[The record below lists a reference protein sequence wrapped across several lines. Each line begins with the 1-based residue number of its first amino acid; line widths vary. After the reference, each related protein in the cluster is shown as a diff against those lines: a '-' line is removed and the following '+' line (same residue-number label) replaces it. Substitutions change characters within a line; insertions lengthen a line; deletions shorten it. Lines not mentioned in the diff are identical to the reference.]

1 MNNIE
6 EIVSIFV
13 DSIFLKKSYEEMKKI
28 RKKEKNKNIKNNRTN
43 DSIKKNKKKLNNS
56 FMSNKKNKE
65 IYTPVKIIKG
75 KSIKKRPKK
84 NENLST
90 TKKKR
95 SLKINLFSD
104 TKSNNF
110 DTKGINKTQYKEK
123 SISQI
128 DIKDF
133 KDDNL
138 QLTTKLTKELIKKQ
152 QEELNYK
159 KKLIYLKKRIEAL
172 KVKED
177 SMITE
182 KNYFQKKK
190 IIKERNIEIKNIQ
203 KKIIEEFKKKEKMR
217 MKHKKEN
224 VKRKYEEEKMLRNYG
239 SELSFKN
246 RQSFKKLNRQSFK
259 KLKADKMKM
268 KIEQIKEDKMTINNK
283 LKNKNSLKNIKYINA
298 KKTCS
303 ENQELKNNQKMNYIF
318 STISIEST
326 KKDILALEA
335 LEKLEKDYLKRIEN
349 IKNGKIDIP
358 KIRSKSAIKSKKRYK
373 LLYSKRNEKKNNLN
387 TMMDSNKNNEKEK
400 DFSINDKDII
410 LNEMDIDNITLDKQL
425 NYKYRDDSLKSDD
438 SY

>member
-246 RQSFKKLNRQSFK
+246 RQSFKKL
-259 KLKADKMKM
+259 KADKMKM

-283 LKNKNSLKNIKYINA
+283 LKNIKYINA

-326 KKDILALEA
+326 KKDIRA

-358 KIRSKSAIKSKKRYK
+358 KIRAKSAIKSKKRYK

>member
-246 RQSFKKLNRQSFK
+246 RQSFKKL
-259 KLKADKMKM
+259 KADKMKM

-318 STISIEST
+318 STKSIEST
-326 KKDILALEA
+326 KKDIRA
-335 LEKLEKDYLKRIEN
+335 LEKLEKDYLKRIED

-410 LNEMDIDNITLDKQL
+410 LNEMDIDNITLDKKL

>member
-246 RQSFKKLNRQSFK
+246 RQSFKKL
-259 KLKADKMKM
+259 KADKMKM

-283 LKNKNSLKNIKYINA
+283 LKNIKYINA

-318 STISIEST
+318 STKSVEST
-326 KKDILALEA
+326 KKDIRA

>member
-1 MNNIE
+1 
-6 EIVSIFV
+6 
-13 DSIFLKKSYEEMKKI
+13 MKKI

-56 FMSNKKNKE
+56 YMSNKKNKE

-246 RQSFKKLNRQSFK
+246 RQSFKKL
-259 KLKADKMKM
+259 KADKMKM

-283 LKNKNSLKNIKYINA
+283 LKNIKYINA

-326 KKDILALEA
+326 KKDIRA

>member
-56 FMSNKKNKE
+56 YMSNKKNKE

-246 RQSFKKLNRQSFK
+246 RQSFKKL
-259 KLKADKMKM
+259 KADKMKM

-326 KKDILALEA
+326 KKDIRA

>member
-246 RQSFKKLNRQSFK
+246 RQSFKKL
-259 KLKADKMKM
+259 KADKMKM

-326 KKDILALEA
+326 KKDIRA

-387 TMMDSNKNNEKEK
+387 TMMDSNKNNEKEQ

>member
-56 FMSNKKNKE
+56 YMSNKKNKE

-246 RQSFKKLNRQSFK
+246 RQSFKKL
-259 KLKADKMKM
+259 KADKMKM

-318 STISIEST
+318 STKSIEST
-326 KKDILALEA
+326 KKDIRA

-349 IKNGKIDIP
+349 IKNGKIDVP
-358 KIRSKSAIKSKKRYK
+358 KIRAKSAIKSKKRYK

-410 LNEMDIDNITLDKQL
+410 LNEMDIDDITLDKQL

>member
-246 RQSFKKLNRQSFK
+246 RQSFKKL
-259 KLKADKMKM
+259 KADKMKM

-283 LKNKNSLKNIKYINA
+283 LKNKNFLKNIKYINA

-326 KKDILALEA
+326 KKDILA

>member
-246 RQSFKKLNRQSFK
+246 RQSFKKL
-259 KLKADKMKM
+259 KADKMKM

-283 LKNKNSLKNIKYINA
+283 LKNKNFLKNIKYINA

-326 KKDILALEA
+326 KKDIRA

-400 DFSINDKDII
+400 DFSIDDKDII

>member
-246 RQSFKKLNRQSFK
+246 RQSFKKL
-259 KLKADKMKM
+259 KADKMEM

-283 LKNKNSLKNIKYINA
+283 LKNKNFLKNIKYINA

-326 KKDILALEA
+326 KKDIRA

>member
-43 DSIKKNKKKLNNS
+43 DSIKKNKKKVNNS

-246 RQSFKKLNRQSFK
+246 RQSFKKL
-259 KLKADKMKM
+259 KADKMKM

-326 KKDILALEA
+326 KKDIRA

-400 DFSINDKDII
+400 DFSIDDKDII

>member
-43 DSIKKNKKKLNNS
+43 DSIKKYKKKLNNS

-128 DIKDF
+128 EIKDF

-246 RQSFKKLNRQSFK
+246 RQSFKKL
-259 KLKADKMKM
+259 KADKMKM

-318 STISIEST
+318 STKSIEST
-326 KKDILALEA
+326 KKDIRA

>member
-203 KKIIEEFKKKEKMR
+203 KKIIEEFKIKEKTR
-217 MKHKKEN
+217 LKHKKEN

-246 RQSFKKLNRQSFK
+246 RQSFKKL
-259 KLKADKMKM
+259 KADKMKM

-283 LKNKNSLKNIKYINA
+283 LKNIKYINA

-326 KKDILALEA
+326 KKDIRA

-358 KIRSKSAIKSKKRYK
+358 KIRAKSAIKSKKRYK

>member
-246 RQSFKKLNRQSFK
+246 RQSFKKL
-259 KLKADKMKM
+259 KADKMKM

-326 KKDILALEA
+326 KKDIRA

-373 LLYSKRNEKKNNLN
+373 LLYSKRNEKKNNIN

>member
-246 RQSFKKLNRQSFK
+246 RQSFKKL
-259 KLKADKMKM
+259 KADKMKM

-283 LKNKNSLKNIKYINA
+283 LKNKNPLKNIKYMDA

-326 KKDILALEA
+326 KKDIRA

-358 KIRSKSAIKSKKRYK
+358 KIRAKSAIKSKKRYK

>member
-246 RQSFKKLNRQSFK
+246 RQSFKKL
-259 KLKADKMKM
+259 KADKMKM

-283 LKNKNSLKNIKYINA
+283 LINA

-326 KKDILALEA
+326 KKDIRA

>member
-90 TKKKR
+90 TKKKP

-104 TKSNNF
+104 IKSNNF

-246 RQSFKKLNRQSFK
+246 RQSFKKL
-259 KLKADKMKM
+259 KADKMKM

-283 LKNKNSLKNIKYINA
+283 LKNIKYINA

-326 KKDILALEA
+326 KKDILALE
-335 LEKLEKDYLKRIEN
+335 KLEKDYLKRIEN

-358 KIRSKSAIKSKKRYK
+358 KIRTKSAIKSKKRYK

>member
-159 KKLIYLKKRIEAL
+159 KKLIYLQKRIEAL

-246 RQSFKKLNRQSFK
+246 RQSFKKL
-259 KLKADKMKM
+259 KADKMKM

-283 LKNKNSLKNIKYINA
+283 LKNKNFLKNIKYIDA

-326 KKDILALEA
+326 KKDIRA

-373 LLYSKRNEKKNNLN
+373 LLYSKRNEKK
-387 TMMDSNKNNEKEK
+387 K
-400 DFSINDKDII
+400 
-410 LNEMDIDNITLDKQL
+410 
-425 NYKYRDDSLKSDD
+425 
-438 SY
+438 

>member
-246 RQSFKKLNRQSFK
+246 RQSFKKL
-259 KLKADKMKM
+259 KADKMKM

-283 LKNKNSLKNIKYINA
+283 LKNKNFLKNIKYINA

-326 KKDILALEA
+326 KKDIRA

-358 KIRSKSAIKSKKRYK
+358 KIRAKSAVKSKKRYK

>member
-56 FMSNKKNKE
+56 YMSNKKNKE

-75 KSIKKRPKK
+75 KSMKKRPKK

-246 RQSFKKLNRQSFK
+246 RQSFKKL
-259 KLKADKMKM
+259 KADKMKM
-268 KIEQIKEDKMTINNK
+268 KIEQIKEDKTTTNNK

-318 STISIEST
+318 STKSIEST
-326 KKDILALEA
+326 KKDILA

>member
-246 RQSFKKLNRQSFK
+246 RQSFKKL
-259 KLKADKMKM
+259 KADKMKM

-283 LKNKNSLKNIKYINA
+283 LINA

-326 KKDILALEA
+326 KKDILV

-410 LNEMDIDNITLDKQL
+410 LNEMDIDNITLDKQI

>member
-246 RQSFKKLNRQSFK
+246 RQSFKKL
-259 KLKADKMKM
+259 KADKMKM

-283 LKNKNSLKNIKYINA
+283 LKNKNFLKNIKYINA

-326 KKDILALEA
+326 KKDIRA

>member
-1 MNNIE
+1 
-6 EIVSIFV
+6 
-13 DSIFLKKSYEEMKKI
+13 MK
-28 RKKEKNKNIKNNRTN
+28 
-43 DSIKKNKKKLNNS
+43 
-56 FMSNKKNKE
+56 
-65 IYTPVKIIKG
+65 IYPQQ
-75 KSIKKRPKK
+75 
-84 NENLST
+84 
-90 TKKKR
+90 KKKR

-110 DTKGINKTQYKEK
+110 DTKEINKTQYKEK

-246 RQSFKKLNRQSFK
+246 RQSFKKL
-259 KLKADKMKM
+259 KADKMKM

-283 LKNKNSLKNIKYINA
+283 LKNIKYINA

-326 KKDILALEA
+326 KKDIRA

>member
-246 RQSFKKLNRQSFK
+246 RQSFKKL
-259 KLKADKMKM
+259 KADKMKM

-326 KKDILALEA
+326 KKDIRA

>member
-246 RQSFKKLNRQSFK
+246 RQSFKKL
-259 KLKADKMKM
+259 KADKMKM

-318 STISIEST
+318 STKSIEST
-326 KKDILALEA
+326 KKDIRA

>member
-246 RQSFKKLNRQSFK
+246 RQSFKKL
-259 KLKADKMKM
+259 KADKMKM

-283 LKNKNSLKNIKYINA
+283 LKNIKYINA

-318 STISIEST
+318 STKSIEST
-326 KKDILALEA
+326 KKDIRA

-400 DFSINDKDII
+400 DFSIDDKDII

>member
-56 FMSNKKNKE
+56 YMSNKKNKE

-110 DTKGINKTQYKEK
+110 DTKGINKTQYKEEK

-159 KKLIYLKKRIEAL
+159 KKLIYLQKRIEAL

-246 RQSFKKLNRQSFK
+246 RQSFKKS
-259 KLKADKMKM
+259 KADKMKM

-283 LKNKNSLKNIKYINA
+283 LKNIKYINA

-326 KKDILALEA
+326 KKDIRA

-410 LNEMDIDNITLDKQL
+410 LNEMDIDDITLDKQL

>member
-138 QLTTKLTKELIKKQ
+138 QLTKELIKKQ

-246 RQSFKKLNRQSFK
+246 RQSFKKL
-259 KLKADKMKM
+259 KADKMKM

-283 LKNKNSLKNIKYINA
+283 LKKIKYINA

-318 STISIEST
+318 STKSIEST
-326 KKDILALEA
+326 KKDIRA

-400 DFSINDKDII
+400 DFSINDNDII

>member
-56 FMSNKKNKE
+56 YMSNKKNKE

-246 RQSFKKLNRQSFK
+246 RQSFKKL
-259 KLKADKMKM
+259 KADKMEM
-268 KIEQIKEDKMTINNK
+268 KIEEIKEDKMTINNK
-283 LKNKNSLKNIKYINA
+283 LKNKNFLKNIKYINA

-303 ENQELKNNQKMNYIF
+303 ENEELKNNQKMNYIF
-318 STISIEST
+318 STKSIEST
-326 KKDILALEA
+326 KKDIRA

-400 DFSINDKDII
+400 DFSIDDKDII
-410 LNEMDIDNITLDKQL
+410 LNELDIDNITLDKQL

>member
-43 DSIKKNKKKLNNS
+43 DSIKKNKNKLNNS

-246 RQSFKKLNRQSFK
+246 RQSFKKL
-259 KLKADKMKM
+259 KADKMKM

-283 LKNKNSLKNIKYINA
+283 LKNIKYINA

-318 STISIEST
+318 STKSIEST
-326 KKDILALEA
+326 KKDIRA

-425 NYKYRDDSLKSDD
+425 YYKYRDDSLKSDD

>member
-246 RQSFKKLNRQSFK
+246 RQSFKKL
-259 KLKADKMKM
+259 KADKMKM
-268 KIEQIKEDKMTINNK
+268 KIEQIKEDKTTTNNK

-318 STISIEST
+318 STKSIEST
-326 KKDILALEA
+326 KKDIRA

-438 SY
+438 SI

>member
-239 SELSFKN
+239 SELSFKD
-246 RQSFKKLNRQSFK
+246 RQSFK

-283 LKNKNSLKNIKYINA
+283 LKNIKYINA

-318 STISIEST
+318 STKSIEST
-326 KKDILALEA
+326 KKDIRA

>member
-246 RQSFKKLNRQSFK
+246 RQSFKKL
-259 KLKADKMKM
+259 KADKMKM

-283 LKNKNSLKNIKYINA
+283 LKNKNFLKNIKYINA

-318 STISIEST
+318 STKSIEST
-326 KKDILALEA
+326 KKDIRA